1 MRMRTI
7 AIGITLT
14 LAAVVTL
21 VGIGWPLRVAQAAD
35 GNAVAII
42 NGHSLSKRRM
52 VDVLMESHGLQILQ
66 QLIVLELAK
75 QQTDR
80 YNLRVTAADV
90 DREFERAL
98 EEIAPEVNEQGKQL
112 TPAER
117 QQVLDYL
124 LAQKGLSLIEFK
136 LGMERNAH
144 LRKLVERDLRI
155 DEATLREEFRRQYGE
170 KVEVRRIQIDD
181 RNTLY
186 EALRA
191 LGDGEDFA
199 DVARRVSQDAET
211 APVGG
216 LSEPFAFNDERWA
229 PVLREKAFSMEPGE
243 VSTPIRVGRRWF
255 IIKLERRIS
264 PRNVRFEDVREEVE
278 RKLRERVIPQEM
290 EKLVLELY
298 REAEIRVL
306 DRDLRPK
313 FEQWLQRNQRMHDPE
328 NWEQT
333 P

>member
-1 MRMRTI
+1 MRMRTAVI
-7 AIGITLT
+7 VITASLMACVA
-14 LAAVVTL
+14 LL
-21 VGIGWPLRVAQAAD
+21 GGGWPLRVARAAD
-35 GNAVAII
+35 GDAVALI
-42 NGHSLSKRRM
+42 NGRSLSERRL

-75 QQTDR
+75 QQTER
-80 YNLRVTAADV
+80 YNIRVTAGDV

-98 EEIAPEVNEQGKQL
+98 REIAPEVDEKGKQL

-124 LAQKGLSLIEFK
+124 LAQKGLSLVEFK

-144 LRKLVERDLRI
+144 LRKLVERKLRI

-181 RNTLY
+181 RDTLY

-191 LGDGEDFA
+191 LGEGEDFA
-199 DVARRVSQDAET
+199 DVARRVSQDPET
-211 APVGG
+211 APLGG

-229 PVLREKAFSMEPGE
+229 PVLREKAFSMKPGE

-255 IIKLERRIS
+255 IIKLERRI
-264 PRNVRFEDVREEVE
+264 PPQNVRFEDVRDQVE

-290 EKLVLELY
+290 EKLVLQLY

-306 DRDLRPK
+306 DRELQPK
-313 FEQWLQRNQRMHDPE
+313 FEEWLERNQRMHDPN
-328 NWEQT
+328 NWERT